1 MAARAANGRRRG
13 LGALALAF
21 VLGVACP
28 GCFGGG
34 GNKAG
39 GTPATHVTVIRL
51 ENATDASALSPYAA
65 AVARLSGGSLRI
77 QIGSNAHSGDPNF
90 EEEIIRDVETGKA
103 ELAWVGAR
111 AWDSVGVHSF
121 DALIAPFLIDS
132 YPLEKRVL
140 ASDMTERMLAGLRPL
155 GLVGLGVLPGPLR
168 RPLGVRKPFEAAADF
183 KGATI
188 GIQRSR
194 VAVATFRALGA
205 TTVALPAR
213 ANLRGVD
220 GYEQQLGAI
229 YGNQYFRVSKAVT
242 ANVAFWPRPVVL
254 FTSRRFF
261 DSLPASQ
268 RQVLVRAA
276 RESIA
281 RFGAQAAA
289 EDRSAVASLCR
300 VGLPLLSATPG
311 QLAELKSAVQP
322 VYRSLEKNAQ
332 TRSFIAQVRSMSG
345 KRTGEPAFACA
356 SSETSSS
363 APSRTDGVYRMT
375 TTAESVARHDNV
387 PLSQATPENYGD
399 FVLVID
405 RGRFAFTQENKLA
418 CTWQYGRVRIE
429 GDRMMWAFT
438 DGGGIAPTNAENKP
452 GELFTWRWSL
462 FRDTLTLGH
471 VTPADLT
478 DQTWRRISPTPA
490 RAYFP
495 KRCAPPA
502 EALP

>member
-1 MAARAANGRRRG
+1 MELRAANGRRTARR
-13 LGALALAF
+13 ALALAF

-242 ANVAFWPRPVVL
+242 TNVVFWPRPLVL

-261 DSLPASQ
+261 ASLTPTQ
-268 RQVLVRAA
+268 RAVLIRAA
-276 RESIA
+276 KGSIA
-281 RFGAQAAA
+281 QFGAEAAA
-289 EDRSAVASLCR
+289 EDRAAVASLCR
-300 VGLPLLSATPG
+300 VGFPLLSATPG
-311 QLAELKSAVQP
+311 GLTGLNSAVQP
-322 VYRSLEKNAQ
+322 VYRSLEKNAE
-332 TRSFIAQVRSMSG
+332 TRSFIARIRSMSG
-345 KRTGEPAFACA
+345 KSTQPALACT
-356 SSETSSS
+356 SSEASSS
-363 APSRTDGVYRMT
+363 APSPTDGVYRMA

-405 RGRFAFTQENKLA
+405 RGRFALTQENRLA

-462 FRDTLTLGH
+462 FRDTLSLGR
-471 VTPADLT
+471 VTPTDLT
-478 DQTWRRISPTPA
+478 DETWHRITPTPS

-495 KRCAPPA
+495 KRCPPPA